1 MRRLQATAFTVASL
15 ALTAAAVPASAVTIT
30 ALPFGEPSNNPAF
43 NSPEWTVIVF
53 AGTAMTVGGGQSTL
67 NTAVS
72 RGVWFG
78 NGSVYGDT
86 PAWSL
91 GTAATGNYLSL
102 SASFSNPRD
111 WSAYLYDR
119 THYAAIAFAPTGCN
133 GNAGQCYD
141 ATPAAGISVSHAGAN
156 PGTYAESF
164 VPVDLTQSNTFEW
177 LLKNGQVSYAVNG
190 QVVYSGAAF
199 ASNGGASW
207 IANHG
212 FLLVGDGSGPT
223 LTGTGQM
230 RIGAITVDT
239 APLAA
244 TLVPEPASS
253 ALLAMGGVGL
263 ALAMRRRKR

>member
-1 MRRLQATAFTVASL
+1 MHGFQATALTFAAAT
-15 ALTAAAVPASAVTIT
+15 LTAAALPASAVTIT
-30 ALPFGEPSNNPAF
+30 ALPFGEPSNNPNF
-43 NSPEWTVIVF
+43 NSPQWTVIVF
-53 AGTAMTVGGGQSTL
+53 EGTAMTVGSGQSTL
-67 NTAVS
+67 TTAAS

-78 NGSVYGDT
+78 NGSNYGDT

-91 GTAATGNYLSL
+91 GTSTSGNYLSL
-102 SASFSNPRD
+102 SASFSTPRD

-119 THYAAIAFAPTGCN
+119 THFAAIGFAPTGCN
-133 GNAGQCYD
+133 GNVGSCYG
-141 ATPAAGISVSHAGAN
+141 ATPAAGISLSHAGAT
-156 PGTYAESF
+156 PGSYAETF
-164 VPVDLTQSNTFEW
+164 VPVDLSQTHTYEW

-199 ASNGGASW
+199 ASNGGVNW

-212 FLLVGDGSGPT
+212 FLLIGDGSAST
-223 LTGTGQM
+223 QTGTGQM

-263 ALAMRRRKR
+263 ALAVRRRKR